1 MSDHIGFIKE
11 IREIVSGITQSNI
24 DFQKEITQSNI
35 DFQKEITQS
44 NSDLQKKI
52 TQSNSDFQKKITQS
66 NSDFQKKITQSNID
80 FQKEIH
86 ENNIKF
92 QDEIHTIVSGITKNN
107 SDFQKKIHENNSEFQ
122 NEIWSTVSGISKT
135 VDNCSTKIDLC
146 HQLIGFCNAR
156 IDDLQLEI
164 DVLKNVAAL
173 KSEKDKA
180 STSAVVPEAK
190 DVENPPEKNL
200 PKTET
205 KAVPV
210 NCGMRQLDET
220 DKNAPN
226 ERKLKAD
233 KEDKASTSAVVP
245 EAKDVENPPEK
256 NLPKTETKAVPVNC
270 GMRQLDETD
279 KNAPNERK
287 LKADKEDKASTSA
300 VVPEAKD
307 VENPPEKNL
316 PKTETKAVPVN
327 CGMRQLDETDKN
339 APNERKLKADKEDK
353 ASTSA
358 VVPEVKDV
366 ENQPKKHLPK
376 TETKAAKSCEETIV
390 LLIEHLNE
398 FGLVADGV
406 FVILENLAKEKGKE
420 YAKKVQD
427 MKTHCSNIIDFKIKP
442 DDADSIR
449 RGLRFLNM
457 PLKEFG
463 RDTLDRLKK
472 NSDGLT
478 EEANSQIEN
487 LRRAFSAL
495 KIAFD
500 NAIQKY
506 PHASCS
512 DSPVLLGRV
521 DHLQVRAIASTKN
534 SIKVEWYPISG
545 GIIDNVTINK
555 YVLHHR
561 RRFQS
566 DEWFTTERAP
576 QNEAFN
582 VELRPLHPASK
593 YEFYISAFGGKGK
606 ELRKSRHV
614 CATTKSD

>member
-44 NSDLQKKI
+44 NSDFQKKI

-173 KSEKDKA
+173 KSEK
-180 STSAVVPEAK
+180 
-190 DVENPPEKNL
+190 
-200 PKTET
+200 
-205 KAVPV
+205 
-210 NCGMRQLDET
+210 
-220 DKNAPN
+220 
-226 ERKLKAD
+226 
-233 KEDKASTSAVVP
+233 
-245 EAKDVENPPEK
+245 
-256 NLPKTETKAVPVNC
+256 
-270 GMRQLDETD
+270 
-279 KNAPNERK
+279 
-287 LKADKEDKASTSA
+287 DKASTSA

-593 YEFYISAFGGKGK
+593 YEFYISAFGGRGK

>member
-1 MSDHIGFIKE
+1 MSDFIDFKKEMHEIISGIRENNSDFQKE
-11 IREIVSGITQSNI
+11 IREIVSGITESN
-24 DFQKEITQSNI
+24 F
-35 DFQKEITQS
+35 
-44 NSDLQKKI
+44 
-52 TQSNSDFQKKITQS
+52 
-66 NSDFQKKITQSNID
+66 
-80 FQKEIH
+80 
-86 ENNIKF
+86 
-92 QDEIHTIVSGITKNN
+92 
-107 SDFQKKIHENNSEFQ
+107 EFQ
-122 NEIWSTVSGISKT
+122 TEIRSMISRINKT
-135 VDNCSTKIDLC
+135 VDICSTKIDLC
-146 HQLIGFCNAR
+146 HEQIGICSKR
-156 IDDLQLEI
+156 IGDLQLEI
-164 DVLKNVAAL
+164 DAMKLDVAAL
-173 KSEKDKA
+173 KSEKA
-180 STSAVVPEAK
+180 VPITGPSTSSVELAAK
-190 DVENPPEKNL
+190 KVENPPEKHL
-200 PKTET
+200 PETET
-205 KAVPV
+205 KTVPLTR
-210 NCGMRQLDET
+210 GMRQLDET
-220 DKNAPN
+220 DKNAPNERKLEAIKEAVPITGAMGQLDETEMNVPN

-256 NLPKTETKAVPVNC
+256 NLPKTETKAVPIT
-270 GMRQLDETD
+270 GAMGQLDETEM
-279 KNAPNERK
+279 NVPNEHK
-287 LKADKEDKASTSA
+287 PKADKEDKASTSA

-307 VENPPEKNL
+307 VEN
-316 PKTETKAVPVN
+316 
-327 CGMRQLDETDKN
+327 
-339 APNERKLKADKEDK
+339 
-353 ASTSA
+353 
-358 VVPEVKDV
+358 
-366 ENQPKKHLPK
+366 QPKKHLSK

-406 FVILENLAKEKGKE
+406 FVILENLAKKKGKE

-427 MKTHCSNIIDFKIKP
+427 MKKHCSNITEFKIKP

-500 NAIQKY
+500 NAMKKY

-512 DSPVLLGRV
+512 DNPVLLGRV
-521 DHLQVRAIASTKN
+521 DHLQVRAIAITKN

-566 DEWFTTERAP
+566 DEWCTTE
-576 QNEAFN
+576 
-582 VELRPLHPASK
+582 VKLRTIRVKLN
-593 YEFYISAFGGKGK
+593 
-606 ELRKSRHV
+606 
-614 CATTKSD
+614 ATLP